1 MKIRTK
7 RTIRKKVALLVLAV
21 SLSTVL
27 LMGLAAALGL
37 VSIRSDTMANLEEIN
52 ERTTADA
59 TAALRSQA

>member
-37 VSIRSDTMANLEEIN
+37 VSIRGDTMASLEEIN
-52 ERTTADA
+52 GRTAEDA
-59 TAALRSQA
+59 TAALRS